1 MANAKRNQSVQMGQ
15 HGFLQL
21 PPQPVLENI
30 LNRLQDAKDVAKAQC
45 VCKEFYHA
53 GNNIRSLRLKVT
65 RLRLTH
71 QYCDSSDWFL
81 RDQSPSLMM
90 KKGLVQ
96 LHVKVEPIPQE
107 RNHVSED
114 EFFFSYSPMSDP
126 SILMAWLPRV
136 GHTLRHLSMKDDNVR
151 TAMRLPSDIVYY
163 LSRYCHQLKTLNL
176 ANMYIDI
183 SDCELFDSVTSLTLS
198 CVRVKGNLHLI
209 NDIMPRLQ
217 HLAYGV
223 SSDVASN
230 LEVLELPKVTPIWSE
245 SGLKELKFQH
255 WNIPVIGYL
264 IDRNRTLMKIFWDI
278 PPNKLF
284 KEDIPYLVSNISKL
298 HECGALEVLSVGPG
312 LWRCMEKGVETLKRM
327 KKWPSMNHLILHM
340 IQVELDIIPAMTV
353 LRMFLRPSVKHLTV
367 YVCTS
372 SMVKLDELKPAIEA
386 VVSCRHQQIILK
398 ILTYD
403 QSLDLSC
410 FSF

>member
-1 MANAKRNQSVQMGQ
+1 MMWYSCQVQMGQ

-65 RLRLTH
+65 TNVSNH
-71 QYCDSSDWFL
+71 QYY
-81 RDQSPSLMM
+81 SLMT
-90 KKGLVQ
+90 KKGIVQ
-96 LHVKVEPIPQE
+96 LHVEVEPIPQE
-107 RNHVSED
+107 RNVFEALI
-114 EFFFSYSPMSDP
+114 FSP
-126 SILMAWLPRV
+126 SFLMAWLPRV
-136 GHTLRHLSMKDDNVR
+136 GHTLRHLSMKDNNVR
-151 TAMRLPSDIVYY
+151 TAMKLPSNIVYY
-163 LSRYCHQLKTLNL
+163 LSCYCHQLKTLNL

-217 HLAYGV
+217 YLAFGV

-230 LEVLELPKVTPIWSE
+230 LKVLEPPKVTPIWSE
-245 SGLKELKFQH
+245 CGLKELKFQH
-255 WNIPVIGYL
+255 WSIPVIRNL
-264 IDRNRTLMKIFWDI
+264 IDKNRTLKKIFWDI

-284 KEDIPYLVSNISKL
+284 EEDIPYLVSNISKL
-298 HECGALEVLSVGPG
+298 HECGALETLSIGPG
-312 LWRCMEKGVETLKRM
+312 LWHCMDKGVETLKSM
-327 KKWPSMNHLILHM
+327 EKWPSMNHLILHM
-340 IQVELDIIPAMTV
+340 VQVELDIIPAMTV

-386 VVSCRHQQIILK
+386 VVSDRCQQIVLK
-398 ILTYD
+398 ISTYD